1 MAKKDQLSLSDL
13 ISSQEKSNLKMSA
26 AIEEQLRSKLTAEN
40 KLANE
45 SEEALVKEDGTG
57 LNGNVTKLIE
67 ELKNTNSMFKSW
79 LKKQDKQDLTEA
91 DIENANIQNQQLA
104 LLTKIEENTSDKKV
118 EGIKPAKE
126 EGSTGG
132 GFFSNIGK
140 ALKGI
145 GGSMSGLAKNMLAT
159 AAALWILSKALDN
172 FKKVEWE
179 SIGKAAASLL
189 GLGVAAKVVGS
200 SDTSKNMLAIS
211 AGTLALSF
219 ALQQFSK
226 VEWTD
231 IAKGVIALTAL
242 GLAVK
247 VAGSGDSWKTVLGF
261 SAGIIGLAFGL
272 QKFADVEWESIGKAG
287 VVLLG
292 LTVAVKAL
300 EGAKTGVFVMIGM
313 AGAVFLIAKA
323 MTTFAE
329 LDWTSIGKGLATIA
343 GIGLLGAAAGAAA
356 PLLLAGA
363 AALGALGLAVMAI
376 GEGLS
381 QVGQGILDFVGGLE
395 RLATIDASNLVS
407 VAAGIAAVS
416 GALLLFAGAGM
427 TAALGNLVTNFLSLG
442 QDSPV
447 KQLQKIGAAGA
458 GIEKAA
464 IGMERLANAL
474 KSFAGVDIKNLDSAV
489 NAAEKLAKTG
499 IKLVVAGPS
508 SPVVTTTPTSAN
520 KVYNT
525 SVEAAT
531 AATSANTTKNTTSVV
546 SAPTTVNKT
555 TKNTIVKQPIRN
567 SESSLAS
574 YIKSRYAM

>member
-13 ISSQEKSNLKMSA
+13 IASQEKSNLKMSS

-45 SEEALVKEDGTG
+45 IDEALVKDNGSG
-57 LNGNVTKLIE
+57 LNSNVNKLIE
-67 ELKNTNSMFKSW
+67 ELRDTNSMFKTWIKS
-79 LKKQDKQDLTEA
+79 QSNPELTEV
-91 DIENANIQNQQLA
+91 DIENANAQKQQLDI
-104 LLTKIEENTSDKKV
+104 LTKIEKNTSSAAT
-118 EGIKPAKE
+118 EGTTPPQE
-126 EGSTGG
+126 ETGG
-132 GFFSNIGK
+132 GGLFGNIGK
-140 ALKGI
+140 TLKGI

-159 AAALWILSKALDN
+159 AAALWILSKALEN
-172 FKKVEWE
+172 FKNVEWE
-179 SIGKAAASLL
+179 SVGKAAAALL
-189 GLGVAAKVVGS
+189 GLGVAAKVAGS
-200 SDTSKNMLAIS
+200 GDAYKSILAIS

-219 ALQQFSK
+219 AFQQFSK
-226 VEWTD
+226 VEWMD
-231 IAKGVIALTAL
+231 IGKGVLALTAL

-261 SAGIIGLAFGL
+261 SAGIIALAFGL

-287 VVLLG
+287 IVLLG

-300 EGAKTGVFVMIGM
+300 EGVKTGIFVMLGL
-313 AGAVFLIAKA
+313 AAAVFLIAKS

-329 LDWTSIGKGLATIA
+329 LDWTSIGKGMATIA
-343 GIGLLGAAAGAAA
+343 GIGLLGAAAGFAA

-395 RLATIDASNLVS
+395 RLSAIDGSNLLS
-407 VAAGIAAVS
+407 VAGGIAAIS

-427 TAALGNLVTNFLSLG
+427 VAALGNLVTNFLSLG

-447 KQLQKIGAAGA
+447 EQLQKIGKAGA

-474 KSFAGVDIKNLDSAV
+474 KSFAGVDVKNLDFAV
-489 NAAEKLAKTG
+489 NAADKLAKAG

-508 SPVVTTTPTSAN
+508 SPVVTTSPTTAN

-525 SVEAAT
+525 SVEAASAAT
-531 AATSANTTKNTTSVV
+531 AANSGKSTTSVV
-546 SAPTTVNKT
+546 SAPTTINKQ
-555 TKNTIVKQPIRN
+555 TKNIMVKQSIRN
-567 SESSLAS
+567 PEGSLNS
-574 YIKSRYAM
+574 YLKSKYTT

>member
-13 ISSQEKSNLKMSA
+13 IASQEKSNLKMSS

-45 SEEALVKEDGTG
+45 IDEALVKDNGSG
-57 LNGNVTKLIE
+57 LNSNVNKLIE
-67 ELKNTNSMFKSW
+67 ELRDTNSMFKSW
-79 LKKQDKQDLTEA
+79 IKSQSNPELTEV
-91 DIENANIQNQQLA
+91 DIENANAQKQQLDI
-104 LLTKIEENTSDKKV
+104 LTKIEKNTSGAAT
-118 EGIKPAKE
+118 EGTTPQQE
-126 EGSTGG
+126 ETGG
-132 GFFSNIGK
+132 GGLFGNIGK
-140 ALKGI
+140 TLKGI

-159 AAALWILSKALDN
+159 AAALWILSKALEN
-172 FKKVEWE
+172 FKNVEWE
-179 SIGKAAASLL
+179 SVGKAAAALL
-189 GLGVAAKVVGS
+189 GLGVAAKVAGS
-200 SDTSKNMLAIS
+200 GDAYKSILAIS

-219 ALQQFSK
+219 AFQQFAK
-226 VEWTD
+226 VEWMD
-231 IAKGVIALTAL
+231 IGKGVLALTAL

-261 SAGIIGLAFGL
+261 SAGIIALAFGL

-287 VVLLG
+287 IVLLG

-300 EGAKTGVFVMIGM
+300 EGVKTGIFVMLGL
-313 AGAVFLIAKA
+313 AAAVFLIAKS

-329 LDWTSIGKGLATIA
+329 LDWTSIGKGMATIA
-343 GIGLLGAAAGAAA
+343 GIGLLGAAAGFAA

-395 RLATIDASNLVS
+395 RLSALDGSNLLS
-407 VAAGIAAVS
+407 VAAGIAAIS

-427 TAALGNLVTNFLSLG
+427 VAALGNLVTNFLSLG

-447 KQLQKIGAAGA
+447 EQLQKIGKAGA

-474 KSFAGVDIKNLDSAV
+474 KSFAGVDVKNLDFAV
-489 NAAEKLAKTG
+489 NAADKLAKAG

-508 SPVVTTTPTSAN
+508 SPVVTTTPATAN

-525 SVEAAT
+525 SVEAASAAT
-531 AATSANTTKNTTSVV
+531 AANSGKSTTSVV
-546 SAPTTVNKT
+546 SAPTTINKQ
-555 TKNTIVKQPIRN
+555 TKNIMVKQSIRN
-567 SESSLAS
+567 PEGSLNS
-574 YIKSRYAM
+574 YLKSRYTT